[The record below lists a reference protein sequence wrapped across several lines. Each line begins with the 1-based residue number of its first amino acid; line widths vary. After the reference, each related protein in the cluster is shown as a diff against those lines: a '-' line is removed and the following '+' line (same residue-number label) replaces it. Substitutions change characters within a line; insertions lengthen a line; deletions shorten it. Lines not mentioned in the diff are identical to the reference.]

1 MAKKWDRMDF
11 NTLYWLYKSWG
22 LDNWRILLFYNMNRF
37 ITDSRINIW
46 DDSRDKYDDIHN
58 DLFLKIDER
67 LLKSVEEWFENKQAF
82 SYIRK
87 RARWFMLNSQDVSRD
102 KEKYVKCFTELEWTE
117 YDVYNIED
125 YTQLI
130 KLDMFWN
137 SEWLLDA
144 ILSLSDKHRSIML
157 LKYMSWENY
166 KINDIAKHIWRS
178 QYETLCEH
186 EQALV
191 NIKNILQLDSK

>member
-11 NTLYWLYKSWG
+11 NTLYWLYKSWD
-22 LDNWRILLFYNMNRF
+22 LDNWRILLFDNMNRF

-46 DDSRDKYDDIHN
+46 EDSRDKYDDIHN
-58 DLFLKIDER
+58 DLFLKIDEW

-82 SYIRK
+82 NYIKK
-87 RARWFMLNSQDVSRD
+87 RARWFMLNSQDVNRD

-117 YDVYNIED
+117 RDIYNIED

-130 KLDMFWN
+130 NLDMFWN

-144 ILSLSDKHRSIML
+144 ILSLSDKHKSIML

-166 KINDIAKHIWRS
+166 KIWDIAKHIWRN
-178 QYETLCEH
+178 QYETICEH
-186 EQALV
+186 EQALI
-191 NIKNILQLDSK
+191 NIKNILQLDNK